1 MSLSKQIS
9 LPVLYFLI
17 LFFLSFSIS
26 HSKLLFLFEHCRH
39 GARSMSHLDKND
51 KDFIGELWNGKAE
64 LSYVGMRQH
73 YLLGVNNKY
82 KYSELLNFSEYNPND
97 IIVYATNSNRTIM
110 SAQSQ
115 LIGMYGSNSSMEKL
129 DDKQKEMATLP
140 FKITDDNILN
150 KIKELNDNVLPYN
163 FVLSHP
169 IHLVDTRDKLF
180 QFEKNGGCPR
190 IKNQRDKNQEK
201 KEIVK
206 TFANEFN
213 KTFGKQ
219 LLDYYNGTINNSDF
233 FSDFDNIGDVTGGI
247 IINTVDGR
255 DLSRFS
261 NYNIDLDL
269 LLKKAYEYAA
279 IAATEINSNDSEN
292 EIALA
297 SSSVLM
303 RKILNEMNNI
313 VENDKKNIIE
323 STNPK
328 FFFLSAHDGTVVTHE
343 DLLRVLFNIT
353 IESPVF
359 ASNLFFELHKENDN
373 YRVDILFN
381 DKLQATMNYTYFKEK
396 IEKETWTY
404 EQTGIYCGFIEKKSN
419 WLLYT
424 ILFVVGIVLLLVV
437 VLVIIMIKKKR
448 NKNAIDIKNAP
459 LVPEK

>member
-39 GARSMSHLDKND
+39 GARSMSHLDKDD

-73 YLLGVNNKY
+73 YVLGVNNKY

-190 IKNQRDKNQEK
+190 IKNQRNKNQEK
-201 KEIVK
+201 KGQR
-206 TFANEFN
+206 A
-213 KTFGKQ
+213 
-219 LLDYYNGTINNSDF
+219 
-233 FSDFDNIGDVTGGI
+233 
-247 IINTVDGR
+247 
-255 DLSRFS
+255 
-261 NYNIDLDL
+261 
-269 LLKKAYEYAA
+269 
-279 IAATEINSNDSEN
+279 
-292 EIALA
+292 
-297 SSSVLM
+297 
-303 RKILNEMNNI
+303 
-313 VENDKKNIIE
+313 
-323 STNPK
+323 
-328 FFFLSAHDGTVVTHE
+328 
-343 DLLRVLFNIT
+343 
-353 IESPVF
+353 
-359 ASNLFFELHKENDN
+359 
-373 YRVDILFN
+373 
-381 DKLQATMNYTYFKEK
+381 
-396 IEKETWTY
+396 
-404 EQTGIYCGFIEKKSN
+404 
-419 WLLYT
+419 
-424 ILFVVGIVLLLVV
+424 
-437 VLVIIMIKKKR
+437 
-448 NKNAIDIKNAP
+448 
-459 LVPEK
+459 